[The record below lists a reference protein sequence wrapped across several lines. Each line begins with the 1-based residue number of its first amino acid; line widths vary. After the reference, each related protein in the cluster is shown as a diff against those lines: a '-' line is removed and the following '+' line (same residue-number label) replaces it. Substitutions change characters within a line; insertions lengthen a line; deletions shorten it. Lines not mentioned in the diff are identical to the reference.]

1 LDKSNA
7 SFSDRAIM
15 SRILPRSRVLF
26 IGDSITD
33 AGRDPSG
40 EATPWGAPGTGRGY
54 VSLIEAWFGATRPA
68 DQIRVVNRGTS
79 GHTVR
84 DLAARWQADVLATPP
99 DWLSIMIGINDVWRQ
114 FDTPLRTDLHVR
126 IDEYRATLTE
136 LVNLSRPHIKG
147 LVLATPYV
155 IEPNRADSMRA
166 MMDAYGA
173 VVRDLAAANDAVFV
187 DTQAAFDAVTA
198 HTHPMTLAWDRIHPN
213 TTGHL
218 VLARAFLSALVE
230 PV

>member
-1 LDKSNA
+1 
-7 SFSDRAIM
+7 M
-15 SRILPRSRVLF
+15 SRIPARSKLLF

-68 DQIRVVNRGTS
+68 DRIRVVNRGTS

-84 DLAARWQADVLATPP
+84 DLAARWQADVLTAPP

-114 FDTPLRTDLHVR
+114 FDTPLRTDLHVLLA
-126 IDEYRATLTE
+126 EYRATLTD
-136 LVNLSRPHIKG
+136 LVSRTRPQVKG
-147 LVLATPYV
+147 LILATPYL
-155 IEPNRADSMRA
+155 IEPNRADPMRIT
-166 MMDAYGA
+166 MDAYGA
-173 VVRDLAAANDAVFV
+173 VVRELAAKHDALFM

-213 TTGHL
+213 TTGHF
-218 VLARAFLSALVE
+218 VLARAFLSAVGE
-230 PV
+230 SD

>member
-1 LDKSNA
+1 
-7 SFSDRAIM
+7 M
-15 SRILPRSRVLF
+15 SLVSARSRFLF

-68 DQIRVVNRGTS
+68 DQIRVINRGTS

-99 DWLSIMIGINDVWRQ
+99 DWLSIMVGINDVWRQ
-114 FDTPLRTDLHVR
+114 FDTPLRTDLHVQLA
-126 IDEYRATLTE
+126 EYRATLTD
-136 LVNLSRPHIKG
+136 LVARTRPHVKG
-147 LVLATPYV
+147 LVLATPYL
-155 IEPNRADSMRA
+155 IEPNRADSMRK

-173 VVRDLAAANDAVFV
+173 VVRDLAAAHDAVFV
-187 DTQAAFDAVTA
+187 DTQAAFDAITV

-218 VLARAFLSALVE
+218 ILARAFLSAIRE
-230 PV
+230 S